1 MKIFKKTIE
10 DNIKK
15 DNLLEAK
22 YLAREMYLITDF
34 FNNISKI
41 SKKFLNLISYKGGIT
56 SMEEQKILKLN
67 LKNLFELWNSCEISY
82 KNRLQFLENLE
93 LM

>member
-15 DNLLEAK
+15 DNLLEGK

-34 FNNISKI
+34 FHSISKI
-41 SKKFLNLISYKGGIT
+41 CKKIS
-56 SMEEQKILKLN
+56 N
-67 LKNLFELWNSCEISY
+67 
-82 KNRLQFLENLE
+82 
-93 LM
+93 